1 MNKILFGVSLV
12 GLVFSF
18 LFMVVSVWNNTDWM
32 LLERGYYTFGII
44 TVTIAVYLAIQ
55 LLVELNNLDILGKFN
70 MFLSVAFAVI
80 SIIFMAISIRNTEWV
95 LLEKGYYW
103 MGLGFVTVTSAMVSA
118 TISSILRSNKE

>member
-1 MNKILFGVSLV
+1 MALAIDISTFIEG
-12 GLVFSF
+12 
-18 LFMVVSVWNNTDWM
+18 
-32 LLERGYYTFGII
+32 GYYTFGVI

-118 TISSILRSNKE
+118 TISSILKSNKE